1 MNQEFNPFEQIND
14 KTLSFNQPVTS
25 EPLEYQKP
33 IQDRFILKRQIIDK
47 FTTKC
52 TRVRLTPSTCDV
64 CSLDIAEFNGL
75 RNWNNVPE
83 DKRTSIIA
91 ALKEHKKLVHPVR
104 EDLIVSQDELATQ
117 WLGDKVTTL

>member
-1 MNQEFNPFEQIND
+1 MNTEFNPFEQINEE
-14 KTLSFNQPVTS
+14 TLSFNKPITP

-33 IQDRFILKRQIIDK
+33 IQDRYILKRQIIDK

-52 TRVRLTPSTCDV
+52 SRVKLTPSTCDV

-75 RNWNNVPE
+75 RNWDNVP
-83 DKRTSIIA
+83 DDRRTAILA

-104 EDLIVSQDELATQ
+104 EDLIVNQDELATT
-117 WLGDKVTTL
+117 WLGDKATTL